1 MKKISRKKGPVVAKK
16 VIYDGVTF
24 ASGLEKYMYKALKDA
39 NIDFEYEGRT
49 FELLPSFTFENI
61 SIEKQ
66 SNGKGD
72 FINRGNKKVLN
83 LKYTPDFIGKDFII
97 ETKGRANESF
107 PLRWKLFKKW
117 MMDNNDTRTL
127 YKPQKQSE
135 CDITIE
141 LILKTKTNDKK
152 ETEVSRNARRTK

>member
-1 MKKISRKKGPVVAKK
+1 MKKIKRKKGPVVAKK

-39 NIDFEYEGRT
+39 NIDFKYEGRT

-117 MMDNNDTRTL
+117 MMDNSDTRTL

-141 LILKTKTNDKK
+141 LILKTKNK
-152 ETEVSRNARRTK
+152 